1 MSCDECKNYE
11 RIIGMTGGGF
21 KNYSIK
27 QLRNYCKKNNI
38 NIYNKEKKLLTKKE
52 LINKI
57 K

>member
-21 KNYSIK
+21 KNYTIK